1 MQSTGRGRPGLRR
14 GNLLSIAFAGAVGC
28 ASPARKPS
36 DDARPALD
44 TLLPALLDSAGVPGL
59 ALALVSHGRIVWAQG
74 FGSRREAEIGPI
86 DTATVFEAASLG
98 KPVFAYAVIKLV
110 DEGRFDLDR
119 PLSSYQPLPDLAKD
133 PRYQR
138 ITARMVLSHTSG
150 LPNEVVPG
158 EHLSLQ
164 FDPGTR
170 FGYSGAGFVYLQR
183 VIEGVIRMTLDSFM
197 RQLVFQPLHM
207 TRSSYRWQPR
217 FAANLATGH
226 DDYETPRPTT
236 KPTTASAAA
245 SLHTTAADYG
255 RFLVAMLD
263 TTGIRTRPIRSML
276 AQETVVTREISWGL
290 GWALQQTDSGR
301 VFWHWGDNSNSGYT
315 SYVQGDPWRGT
326 GFVFFSNSTAGL
338 SLADAIIRHL
348 TGMHEPAVAFMNHE
362 QFDAPTRRVRIALET
377 RIRTLGIASGL
388 TYLDSLLPS
397 FPQGLPEEVLNRLG
411 YRLLSVGQV
420 SAAVAIFRRNVEAYP
435 NSSNGYDS
443 LGEACAAAG
452 DTSAAIAN
460 YRRSLALDPSNLNAV
475 RMLARLGA
483 SP

>member
-1 MQSTGRGRPGLRR
+1 MSTGQGRPRR
-14 GNLLSIAFAGAVGC
+14 KRHHLLAIAFVGAMAC
-28 ASPARKPS
+28 ASPGRQPTDVAP
-36 DDARPALD
+36 PALD

-59 ALALVSHGRIVWAQG
+59 ALALVSHGRMVWARG
-74 FGSRREAEIGPI
+74 FGNRRQGETEPI

-98 KPVFAYAVIKLV
+98 KPVFAYAVMKLV

-119 PLSSYQPLPDLAKD
+119 PLVSYQPLPDLSHD
-133 PRYQR
+133 SRYQR

-150 LPNEVVPG
+150 LPNEVGPG

-183 VIEGVIRMTLDSFM
+183 VVEGVMGMPLDSVM
-197 RQLVFQPLHM
+197 RRLVFQPLHM
-207 TRSSYRWQPR
+207 MRSSYRWQPQ
-217 FAANLATGH
+217 FATNFATGH
-226 DDYETPRPTT
+226 DDYETPRPPT

-255 RFLVAMLD
+255 RFLLAMLD
-263 TTGIRTRPIRSML
+263 TGIRSRSIRSMVS
-276 AQETVVTREISWGL
+276 QQTVVTSEISWGL

-315 SYVQGDPWRGT
+315 SYVQGDPVRGS
-326 GFVFFSNSTAGL
+326 GFVFFTNSTAGL
-338 SLADAIIRHL
+338 SLSDALIWHL
-348 TGMHEPAVAFMNHE
+348 TGMHEPAVAFMNYE
-362 QFDAPTRRVRIALET
+362 QFDAPTRRLRLVLET
-377 RIRTLGIASGL
+377 RIRTLGTASGL
-388 TYLDSLLPS
+388 AYLDSLLPS

-420 SAAVAIFRRNVEAYP
+420 SAAVAILRRNVEAYP
-435 NSSNGYDS
+435 NSANVYDS

-452 DTSAAIAN
+452 DTSGAIAN
-460 YRRSLALDPSNLNAV
+460 YRRSLALDPTNRNAV